1 MVRAAHR
8 RLARVFEKA
17 GYSSLPDLVAAWN
30 LIGKAKHILLQQIE
44 KSKGSNDEEAVK
56 PTTTDQLAFAV
67 DSIATIPECMVYMY
81 VVHQDVESE
90 KKPSVH
96 RLEAYYL
103 PSIDSAVDVTSTVR
117 HGACL
122 FGCVLVCVSV
132 IDKRISCVD

>member
-8 RLARVFEKA
+8 RLARLFEKA

-30 LIGKAKHILLQQIE
+30 LIGKAKHIMLQRIT
-44 KSKGSNDEEAVK
+44 KSKGTTDQEAVQ
-56 PTTTDQLAFAV
+56 PTPTDQLAFAV
-67 DSIATIPECMVYMY
+67 DAITTIPESVVYMY

-117 HGACL
+117 RTVYCL
-122 FGCVLVCVSV
+122 ASCLPLCLDVS
-132 IDKRISCVD
+132 